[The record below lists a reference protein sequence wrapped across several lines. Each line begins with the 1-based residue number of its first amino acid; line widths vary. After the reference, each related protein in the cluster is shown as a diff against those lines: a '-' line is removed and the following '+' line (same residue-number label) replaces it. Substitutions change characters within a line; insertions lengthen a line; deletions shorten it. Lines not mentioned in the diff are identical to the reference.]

1 MSLGRDHLQRNKLRL
16 EIMGIKRDYIL
27 AYSWTPRIAI
37 VGVAAISTHPHGPK
51 GFHSQQVKLVMFA
64 INI

>member
-1 MSLGRDHLQRNKLRL
+1 
-16 EIMGIKRDYIL
+16 MGIKRDYIL